1 MADEFSFKVKGPSES
16 DGKIELPPIR
26 PEEVPQE
33 DSAEFAFAPRPYQPE
48 SEESAEASA
57 ARERMG
63 KGRSLVGGA
72 ITSGAGALM
81 GAGVGMGGA
90 LGRNAKVMQQSIDKL
105 ATALAGTPDTAEK
118 ILAARSGLPPPTGPA
133 AVDPAGGKGTYNWAK
148 AFGAEDLE
156 AAKARN
162 MSEAWRMKKEA
173 DVALEKIRGIA
184 PEFKGVPER
193 GGLMLPEYSG
203 AGARGAQRAAVP
215 QPKPPAPQQSP
226 LASVGQFMQRHPIM
240 AKAGAGAL
248 AGFGAGY
255 GGMEASRKYEEGDI
269 PGFVL
274 SSLGAIGALGSIS
287 TITAPVAAPLA
298 IAAPMAGSLLEGA
311 RMERQRNIPAKR
323 RFEAMPA
330 PTPEEIAEIESM
342 GPAVSR
348 RELGYRF

>member
-16 DGKIELPPIR
+16 DGKIELPPIS
-26 PEEVPQE
+26 PEEAPQE
-33 DSAEFAFAPRPYQPE
+33 DSAE
-48 SEESAEASA
+48 SEESAEAFA
-57 ARERMG
+57 ERQRMG

-81 GAGVGMGGA
+81 GVGAGMGGA

-105 ATALAGTPDTAEK
+105 ATALVGTPDTAEK

-203 AGARGAQRAAVP
+203 AGARGVQRAAVP
-215 QPKPPAPQQSP
+215 QPKPPQQSP
-226 LASVGQFMQRHPIM
+226 LTSVGQFMQKHPIM

-274 SSLGAIGALGSIS
+274 SSLGAIGALGSIFPLTS
-287 TITAPVAAPLA
+287 PVAAPLA

-330 PTPEEIAEIESM
+330 PTPEEIAEVESM
-342 GPAVSR
+342 GPAMSR
-348 RELGYRF
+348 RELGYRP